1 MSVTDAHIHVQP
13 WWELKPAVLDVV
25 RRGRTDLDEIEKI
38 NRSPAHLLKR
48 LDADG
53 IERAVLVNYPSPDLM
68 GFTTRV
74 NEYVA
79 EYCAA
84 APDRLIAMGGVHPRL
99 AEDAAEEVRRAADL
113 GVRAL
118 KLHPPHMN
126 VEPNAYLHGL
136 DGLRALYEEAQR
148 LRLPVMIHTGTS
160 IFPGARS
167 RTGEPMAVD
176 DVAVD
181 FPDLTIILAHGGRPL
196 WMEQAFFLV
205 RRFPRVYMDVS
216 SIPPRSILRY
226 FPPAPGGDR
235 GQGPLRQRLAGARRQ
250 EHGREPARLPRARA
264 AAGCGGPDP
273 GGQRARPLP
282 LTRPGREGRPSCRRH
297 RRRPTRLR
305 CLRNQ
310 W

>member
-1 MSVTDAHIHVQP
+1 MPVTDAHIHVQP
-13 WWELKPAVLDVV
+13 WWELKPEVLEVI
-25 RRGRTDLDEIEKI
+25 RRGRADLDEIEKI
-38 NRSPAHLLKR
+38 NRSPAHLLRR

-68 GFTTRV
+68 GFTSRV

-84 APDRLIAMGGVHPRL
+84 APDRLIAMGGVHPRFT
-99 AEDAAEEVRRAADL
+99 EDAAAEVRRAADM

-118 KLHPPHMN
+118 KLHPPHMA

-136 DGLRALYEEAQR
+136 DALRALYEEAQR
-148 LRLPVMIHTGTS
+148 LKLPVMIHTGTS

-167 RTGEPMAVD
+167 RTGEPMPID

-181 FPDLTIILAHGGRPL
+181 FPDLTLILAHGGRPL

-216 SIPPRSILRY
+216 SIPPQSILKY
-226 FPPAPGGDR
+226 FPRLAEVADKVLYGSDWPAPGVRSMADN
-235 GQGPLRQRLAGARRQ
+235 LRVFRELGLPAEAEAKILDGNARKLWQ
-250 EHGREPARLPRARA
+250 
-264 AAGCGGPDP
+264 
-273 GGQRARPLP
+273 
-282 LTRPGREGRPSCRRH
+282 
-297 RRRPTRLR
+297 
-305 CLRNQ
+305 
-310 W
+310 

>member
-1 MSVTDAHIHVQP
+1 MAPMPVTDAHIHVQP
-13 WWELKPAVLDVV
+13 WWELKPEVLEVI
-25 RRGRTDLDEIEKI
+25 RRGRADLDEIEKI
-38 NRSPAHLLKR
+38 NRSPAHLLRR

-68 GFTTRV
+68 GFTSRV

-84 APDRLIAMGGVHPRL
+84 APDRLIAMGGVHPRFT
-99 AEDAAEEVRRAADL
+99 EDAAAEVRRAADM

-118 KLHPPHMN
+118 KLHPPHMA

-136 DGLRALYEEAQR
+136 DALRALYEEAQR
-148 LRLPVMIHTGTS
+148 LKLPVMIHTGTS

-167 RTGEPMAVD
+167 RTGEPMPID

-181 FPDLTIILAHGGRPL
+181 FPDLTLILAHGGRPL

-226 FPPAPGGDR
+226 WPRLAEVADKVLYGSDWPAPGVKSMAEN
-235 GQGPLRQRLAGARRQ
+235 LRVFRELGLPAEAEAKMLDGNARK
-250 EHGREPARLPRARA
+250 L
-264 AAGCGGPDP
+264 
-273 GGQRARPLP
+273 
-282 LTRPGREGRPSCRRH
+282 
-297 RRRPTRLR
+297 
-305 CLRNQ
+305 
-310 W
+310 WK